1 MNESN
6 ASVNN
11 ASYKKTVWFL
21 YGSDFLVVAINEA
34 FFWFME
40 SLHSVEK
47 SQEHHNM
54 IISTSL
60 LMVGFLLH
68 MTGVSIHARTDE
80 KLKVVRKSKEWAV
93 MDASIIVGELLF
105 LVSGIWST
113 LSMFYK
119 WTDNISYSFQISLFL
134 SGVVYMF
141 IVVLAS
147 RKAMK
152 YL

>member
-11 ASYKKTVWFL
+11 ASYKKTVWFV
-21 YGSDFLVVAINEA
+21 YGSAFLVVAINEA